1 LGQQRVEVR
10 TPDLRRAADGD
21 LQVGSPRRD

>member
-1 LGQQRVEVR
+1 VKQRVEVR

-21 LQVGSPRRD
+21 LQVERPR